1 MFIKFIYPLE
11 ILRVNKKAF
20 SLVELIVSILLLS
33 IIAMF
38 LYSTTSSLQ
47 KRNKIFA
54 QKEKLLEKDDKLL
67 DLLYDD
73 IFESNELNI
82 STNEFT
88 ILSMHT
94 KNTLYDIDYPYVTWL
109 VYKNDNTLLRFESI
123 LPFSK
128 MNIDNNYL
136 YHISKVS
143 KDCEVFKIYQS
154 KKRDKI
160 LIDIKFKG
168 KNHLIYELPKPLSIK
183 VHKKKKRSKSPS
195 KQKQIKLIKKPNH

>member
-1 MFIKFIYPLE
+1 MYIKYIYRLE
-11 ILRVNKKAF
+11 ILKVNKKAF

-54 QKEKLLEKDDKLL
+54 QREKLLEKDDKLL

-73 IFESNELNI
+73 IFESDELNI
-82 STNEFT
+82 SGNEFT
-88 ILSMHT
+88 ILNIHT
-94 KNTLYDIDYPYVTWL
+94 KNTLYDIDYPYVTWM
-109 VYKNDNTLLRFESI
+109 VYKNDNTLLRFESV

-128 MNIDNNYL
+128 MNVDNNYL

-143 KDCEVFKIYQS
+143 NDCEVFKIYQS
-154 KKRDKI
+154 KKRDKV

-168 KNHLIYELPKPLSIK
+168 KDHLIYELPKPLSIK
-183 VHKKKKRSKSPS
+183 VKKTKKRSKSPS
-195 KQKQIKLIKKPNH
+195 KQNQIKLIKKPNH